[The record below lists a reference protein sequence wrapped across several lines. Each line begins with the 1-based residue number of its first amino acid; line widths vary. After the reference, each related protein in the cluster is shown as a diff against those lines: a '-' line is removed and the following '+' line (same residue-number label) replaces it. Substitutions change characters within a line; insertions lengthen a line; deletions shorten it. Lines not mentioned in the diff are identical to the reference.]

1 MKILQ
6 DTLQEIER
14 ITNKDY
20 EDILFS
26 NNAESEYVIICSE
39 KQLEEM
45 LDDLIGRI
53 QELEHLLER
62 EKQAHKDTEE
72 YFEENWNPKNPITQ
86 YNLNEKDFH

>member
-1 MKILQ
+1 
-6 DTLQEIER
+6 
-14 ITNKDY
+14 
-20 EDILFS
+20 
-26 NNAESEYVIICSE
+26 
-39 KQLEEM
+39 M

-72 YFEENWNPKNPITQ
+72 YFEENWNPKNPMTQ